1 MFVVLLLNHPFKE
14 DVSMAVW
21 QYDSESMRS
30 LSYARMQV
38 DETCRDMPETA
49 TGLVDGRRAR
59 WSDAPHA
66 LAELQWRCAG

>member
-38 DETCRDMPETA
+38 DETCRDMP
-49 TGLVDGRRAR
+49 DSDRDWPRRWQKGEVER
-59 WSDAPHA
+59 
-66 LAELQWRCAG
+66 RTTRTC